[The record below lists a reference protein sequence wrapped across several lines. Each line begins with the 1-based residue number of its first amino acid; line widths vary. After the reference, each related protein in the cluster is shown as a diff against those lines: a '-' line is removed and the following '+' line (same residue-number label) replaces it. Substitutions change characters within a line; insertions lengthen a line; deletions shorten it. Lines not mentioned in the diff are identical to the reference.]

1 MNIYIKLLISLIFII
16 PIALLSKENK
26 TIESQPQILFEHE
39 KLTSEQDKRELLLKF
54 NTAVL
59 YLEEKK
65 YKHAIGLLKQ
75 SSKLLKVPSYLNIGI
90 AYYKLDSHNNAYL
103 YLKKIYDFKELKF
116 KDRYSYFSAA
126 YYLYL
131 ITKDEKYINEI
142 TKVSSKA
149 KRMTEHEKLLVVDTL
164 ILQKK
169 YQYAYDIARN
179 LKTIPK
185 LKIGLLCIKLRDY
198 SRAKYYLDLAYIEA
212 KGDKAKNEALWFKL
226 FRDLKDNDLANIS
239 EDIFKIDTRKNIFHT
254 NKKLQLE
261 LFFNKNKFTPKEYFD
276 KITKPSYD
284 MKLDFLYYFMPF
296 IFEDYDV
303 MSLEEKKGFI
313 IKNQNSINELN
324 TMIQYNADFLKVIK
338 LDPIQR
344 VQVLQ
349 KMIDV
354 KYDTKPY
361 EYYNLGL
368 AYAQIYDYLS
378 AYKYFKKAYNLDHG
392 NKLYSVMTFLTIKKL
407 NLIEDKVFKEFLV
420 KNIVS
425 NSGTYKYLGAY
436 IYKIFEDPSVKLQKQ
451 NLTNK
456 QKKSIFFRALYF
468 LENIKTKGILN
479 TEPLLVEFDKDPLV
493 HMLNLIAKKEG
504 ENEHVYISRIQDT
517 VPKVFNDTFLK
528 GSLVI
533 VDFYFDTLKALGLFF
548 TTDFT
553 IKNELSPS
561 YLRTLAIVN
570 LYNGNPQKT
579 IEIIEN
585 IKNNYD
591 IKSIDIYYIL
601 IAGLFSSGQKE
612 LAYTNLTELEFVF
625 SDRDAKFLSGIRLIQ
640 DKKLN
645 TAPQYFRNKLKG
657 KLVDFRINNFDE
669 FLESL

>member
-1 MNIYIKLLISLIFII
+1 MTMYKKILIYLILIA
-16 PIALLSKENK
+16 PLYLLSKENK
-26 TIESQPQILFEHE
+26 TVESQPQILFEHE
-39 KLTSEQDKRELLLKF
+39 KLTSEQDRRELLLKF

-65 YKHAIGLLKQ
+65 YKHAIQLLKQ

-103 YLKKIYDFKELKF
+103 YLKKIYDFKELKY

-131 ITKDEKYINEI
+131 ITKDDKYINEI
-142 TKVSSKA
+142 AKVSSKA

-169 YQYAYDIARN
+169 YKYAYDMAKN
-179 LKTIPK
+179 LKTISK
-185 LKIGLLCIKLRDY
+185 LKIGLLCIKLRNY
-198 SRAKYYLDLAYIEA
+198 PKAKYYLDLAYNEA
-212 KGDKAKNEALWFKL
+212 KGDVAKNEALWFKL
-226 FRDLKDNDLANIS
+226 FRDLKANDLANIS
-239 EDIFKIDTRKNIFHT
+239 EQIIKIDNRKNIFHI
-254 NKKLQLE
+254 NKKLPLE
-261 LFFNKNKFTPKEYFD
+261 LFFNKNKFTPKEYFE
-276 KITKPSYD
+276 KITKLEYD
-284 MKLDFLYYFMPF
+284 RKLDFLYYFTPF
-296 IFEDYDV
+296 IFEDYDE
-303 MSLEEKKGFI
+303 MSMEEKKGFI

-338 LDPIQR
+338 LDPIAR

-361 EYYNLGL
+361 EYYNLAL
-368 AYAQIYDYLS
+368 AYSQTYDYLG
-378 AYKYFKKAYNLDHG
+378 AYKYFKKAYSLDHG
-392 NKLYSVMTFLTIKKL
+392 NKLYSVMTFLTMQKL
-407 NLIEDKVFKEFLV
+407 NINEDKVFKEFLI
-420 KNIVS
+420 KNVSS
-425 NSGTYKYLGAY
+425 NSGTYRYLGAY
-436 IYKIFEDPSVKLQKQ
+436 VYKIFADPSVKLNK
-451 NLTNK
+451 NDLSNK

-468 LENIKTKGILN
+468 LDNLKENGIVN

-493 HMLNLIAKKEG
+493 HLLNLVAKKNA

-517 VPKVFNDTFLK
+517 VPKAFNNTFLK

-533 VDFYFDTLKALGLFF
+533 TDFYLDTLKALGLFYK
-548 TTDFT
+548 TDYM
-553 IKNELSPS
+553 IKNESSAS
-561 YLRTLAIVN
+561 YLRTLAIIN
-570 LYNGNPQKT
+570 LYNDKPKKT

-585 IKNNYD
+585 IQKNYD
-591 IKSIDIYYIL
+591 IKSVDIYYIL
-601 IAGLFSSGQKE
+601 VAALFSSGQKE
-612 LAYTNLTELEFVF
+612 LAYTTLTELEFIY
-625 SDRDAKFLSGIRLIQ
+625 SDRDAKFLSGIRIIQ

-645 TAPQYFRNKLKG
+645 TAPQYFRHKLKG
-657 KLVDFRINNFDE
+657 KLVDFKINNFDN